1 MFGHLIGH
9 LMNDPLDD
17 LSDQHDGLLEA
28 PKVNDLEKHFLNTP
42 DSLKRL
48 WGESIWSTPDIFFF
62 FAFLN
67 IWSTPDFFL

>member
-17 LSDQHDGLLEA
+17 LSDQHDGLLED

-42 DSLKRL
+42 DSLRRL
-48 WGESIWSTPDIFFF
+48 WGESI
-62 FAFLN
+62 
-67 IWSTPDFFL
+67 